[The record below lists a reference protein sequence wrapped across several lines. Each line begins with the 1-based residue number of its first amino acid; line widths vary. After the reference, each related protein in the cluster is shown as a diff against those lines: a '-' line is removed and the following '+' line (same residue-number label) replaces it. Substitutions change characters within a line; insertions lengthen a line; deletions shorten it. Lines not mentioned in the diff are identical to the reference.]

1 MMPVEELVIVGL
13 ESHSA
18 LDNMR
23 IDLDLLASCEREPHR
38 AYIRFYTWRPPAL
51 SLGRFESADV
61 VDSSKALSRGIEVVR
76 RPTGGRVVLHL
87 EDLTY
92 TVVMPR
98 RGAESVT
105 ATYNWLSGCLVE
117 GLRALGAKVDVSR
130 GSASRLAG
138 AKPCFLSAA
147 RHEIVSSGR
156 KLVGSAQRLGRRA
169 LLQHGSIPVGRG
181 YLEVVEY
188 MACSD
193 EERAGLRREM
203 LEGTICLEDVL
214 GGKTDLKV
222 IEAALAAAFGRAFE
236 AAGTVRLIAS
246 CDGS

>member
-1 MMPVEELVIVGL
+1 MIPVAELVVIGL
-13 ESHSA
+13 ESRSG

-23 IDLDLLASCEREPHR
+23 LDLDLLASCEREPHR
-38 AYIRFYTWRPPAL
+38 AYVRFYTWRPPAL

-61 VDSSKALSRGIEVVR
+61 VDSSRAGSRGIDIVR

-98 RGAESVT
+98 RDSDSVA
-105 ATYNWLSGCLVE
+105 ATYNWVSGCLVE
-117 GLRALGAKVDVSR
+117 GLRALGARVETSR
-130 GSASRLAG
+130 GSAARLAR
-138 AKPCFLSAA
+138 AKPCFLSAS
-147 RHEIVSSGR
+147 RNEIVSSGR
-156 KLVGSAQRLGRRA
+156 KLVGSAQRVGRRA

-181 YLEVVEY
+181 YLQVIEY
-188 MACSD
+188 MACGE

-203 LEGTICLEDVL
+203 LAGTTCLGDVL
-214 GGKTDLKV
+214 GAEVDARA
-222 IEAALAAAFGRAFE
+222 IEAALGAAFARAFE
-236 AAGTVRLIAS
+236 AAGAVRLIAS